1 MTVTALATSVRQDP
15 PPPLTRRPGPGATT
29 AVRAAGAAAVAPG
42 PRLLL
47 PPVSE
52 PRAVLG
58 AAGAFLPPSL
68 RPVHSPAVEAVW
80 PGTTERRPAP
90 PELPDPAAMCGPLVL
105 AVVEALAGT
114 RPLAQL
120 VRWVSPAVLDAL
132 ASRTSPS
139 PAPRGLRRTT
149 IRRTHVCRIDA
160 RTAEASVVVHDGDR
174 VRAAAVRLEA
184 RRGHW
189 RATAL
194 QIG

>member
-1 MTVTALATSVRQDP
+1 MNRGFPLAGLLRLRHLQEEQAAAE
-15 PPPLTRRPGPGATT
+15 LARANAER
-29 AVRAAGAAAVAPG
+29 RAAD
-42 PRLLL
+42 
-47 PPVSE
+47 
-52 PRAVLG
+52 
-58 AAGAFLPPSL
+58 
-68 RPVHSPAVEAVW
+68 
-80 PGTTERRPAP
+80 RRRRDTA
-90 PELPDPAAMCGPLVL
+90 
-105 AVVEALAGT
+105 EALAGT

-139 PAPRGLRRTT
+139 PAPRALRRTT